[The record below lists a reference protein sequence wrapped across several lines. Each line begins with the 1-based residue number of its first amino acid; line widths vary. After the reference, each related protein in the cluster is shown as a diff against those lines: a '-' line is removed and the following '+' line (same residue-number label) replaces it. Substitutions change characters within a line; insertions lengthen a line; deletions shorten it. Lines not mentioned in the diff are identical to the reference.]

1 MNRVAPYEVDPAER
15 CGMGHEVQKN
25 PTGRIRRKE
34 NQDKDP
40 DLFVFDFPF
49 LL

>member
-1 MNRVAPYEVDPAER
+1 MNRVAPYQGDPAER
-15 CGMGHEVQKN
+15 YGIGPEIQN
-25 PTGRIRRKE
+25 PAGRIRRKE

-49 LL
+49 L